1 MQMRNKE
8 KGKLTIII
16 SGMLLVSMISMWACS
31 GEKMEAGVLSQQE
44 TTEYGNTTL
53 SFFYSGENTGWI
65 GAMEELC
72 EDFMKKY
79 PSITINMEYSSSQS
93 YTEELKAK
101 EATDEFPDVFEIE
114 NPYMF
119 ESARKLGVI
128 NQEIGNLVEKPI
140 IIDNKIYALPFYS
153 TSYGIVYNQILFK
166 KYNLEIPKTYEEF
179 LHVCG
184 ELKYQGIAPLAIGG
198 SEESS
203 ELGWMSY
210 FFLTEV
216 QEEGDDWQ
224 IQKKKKEVSFQ
235 DQDMK
240 KALQDFQNLMT
251 GEYILEDSLNMSDN
265 QIISQMINQ
274 KVAMY
279 YGTPA
284 MLTKIWEAYPK
295 ATDSGKTPLGEE
307 IENDTSTM
315 RLGWFYLPDEKGKSV
330 VIDKI
335 GSILSV
341 SRECMKKHKKKEAA
355 ETFLKFCFE
364 KDNYRKIL
372 QAMYGMPTTKDAVLY
387 AAPAVQQGVLTDY
400 RYAERSE
407 NFLGNMETPESFQA
421 DMKEILDNLAAD
433 IIGVDDAAKKL
444 DEGWDDSERIEQ

>member
-1 MQMRNKE
+1 MD
-8 KGKLTIII
+8 
-16 SGMLLVSMISMWACS
+16 
-31 GEKMEAGVLSQQE
+31 
-44 TTEYGNTTL
+44 
-53 SFFYSGENTGWI
+53 
-65 GAMEELC
+65 EL
-72 EDFMKKY
+72 
-79 PSITINMEYSSSQS
+79 
-93 YTEELKAK
+93 
-101 EATDEFPDVFEIE
+101 
-114 NPYMF
+114 
-119 ESARKLGVI
+119 
-128 NQEIGNLVEKPI
+128 
-140 IIDNKIYALPFYS
+140 
-153 TSYGIVYNQILFK
+153 
-166 KYNLEIPKTYEEF
+166 
-179 LHVCG
+179 
-184 ELKYQGIAPLAIGG
+184 
-198 SEESS
+198 
-203 ELGWMSY
+203 

-224 IQKKKKEVSFQ
+224 IRRREKEVSFQ

-341 SRECMKKHKKKEAA
+341 SRECMEDR
-355 ETFLKFCFE
+355 E
-364 KDNYRKIL
+364 KRRR
-372 QAMYGMPTTKDAVLY
+372 Q
-387 AAPAVQQGVLTDY
+387 
-400 RYAERSE
+400 RR
-407 NFLGNMETPESFQA
+407 F
-421 DMKEILDNLAAD
+421 
-433 IIGVDDAAKKL
+433 
-444 DEGWDDSERIEQ
+444 